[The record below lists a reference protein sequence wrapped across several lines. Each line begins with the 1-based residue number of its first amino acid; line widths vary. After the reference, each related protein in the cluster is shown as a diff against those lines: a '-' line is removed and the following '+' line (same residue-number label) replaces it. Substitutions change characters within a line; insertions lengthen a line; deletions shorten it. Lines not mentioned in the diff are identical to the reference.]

1 MNKGLALFL
10 TGLLLNMSGIY
21 LSTIRPIVGSL
32 LGILG
37 GLMLGVSTY
46 YLVVNNKIKNIK

>member
-1 MNKGLALFL
+1 MNKGFVLFL

-21 LSTIRPIVGSL
+21 LSTIWPLAGSL
-32 LGILG
+32 IGILG

-46 YLVVNNKIKNIK
+46 YLAVNIKTKYK